1 MLWVGDAGT
10 RYTHFIWRNTADG
23 NGDVAGSDHTWVPVW
38 LKLVRKGNVFE
49 AYVSDSGTRWY
60 TVGASEISFPD
71 DCLVGMWVCG
81 GAYRPEG
88 YTVGSI
94 M

>member
-10 RYTHFIWRNTADG
+10 RYTHFMWRNTVDG

-60 TVGASEISFPD
+60 AVGASEISLSPTIAS
-71 DCLVGMWVCG
+71 WECG
-81 GAYRPEG
+81 FVAVLIVPKD
-88 YTVGSI
+88 I
-94 M
+94 P